1 MWLLESGQPGNQTQ
15 SPFTIFIESG
25 TEFVVV
31 DKQPI
36 MNYFKKQHKFWYSH
50 WMLCAL
56 NLGSWK
62 GNPDISNWKNSEVI
76 TLVRCYSRKIFHI
89 IITINEKYN
98 KNIYL

>member
-1 MWLLESGQPGNQTQ
+1 
-15 SPFTIFIESG
+15 
-25 TEFVVV
+25 
-31 DKQPI
+31 
-36 MNYFKKQHKFWYSH
+36 
-50 WMLCAL
+50 MLYAR